1 MIDLETA
8 ENGSSLGFTITGMR
22 FKGTKYIVTKG
33 GTMQNLQ
40 IIWKGNDEPSEDYLS
55 AILERS
61 RLSVQIW
68 EEKQELAREKEM
80 EAPNMTVYKCIRIV
94 AP

>member
-1 MIDLETA
+1 
-8 ENGSSLGFTITGMR
+8 
-22 FKGTKYIVTKG
+22 
-33 GTMQNLQ
+33 MQSLQ
-40 IIWKGNDEPSEDYLS
+40 IIWKGSEEPSEEYLA

-68 EEKQELAREKEM
+68 EEKQELAEEQEM
-80 EAPNMTVYKCIRIV
+80 EAPNMTVYKCIRIA